1 MRWFALVD
9 KQFECDVRNVIQ
21 LLSEL
26 GRDSICEAV
35 QQLAEIIC
43 LFLIT
48 VENSDQKQGC
58 LPDQEA
64 LNEPSIL
71 AMLKKMALRA

>member
-1 MRWFALVD
+1 MSFNCYRSLAVTAFF
-9 KQFECDVRNVIQ
+9 QT
-21 LLSEL
+21 
-26 GRDSICEAV
+26 V